1 MAELTKAEFEAA
13 TRRGNEIS
21 DEVLARSARY
31 DPRTRK
37 MHVDLRS
44 GASFSF
50 HVDQLQGLEGAKDE
64 DLAEVE
70 IMGDGFGLHWEKLDA
85 DFTVGGLAAG
95 IFGTAK
101 YMAQQAGRA
110 RSDAKAAA
118 ARANGAKGGRP
129 RKTAGG

>member
-1 MAELTKAEFEAA
+1 MAELTKAEFDAA
-13 TRRGNEIS
+13 TRRGNEIG
-21 DEVLARSARY
+21 DDVLARAVRY
-31 DPRTRK
+31 DPSTRT
-37 MHVDLRS
+37 MHVDLLN

-50 HVDQLQGLEGAKDE
+50 PVDRLQGLEGAGDE
-64 DLAEVE
+64 DLAAVE
-70 IMGDGFGLHWEKLDA
+70 ILGRGFGLHWEKLDA

-110 RSDAKAAA
+110 RSEAKAAA

-129 RKTAGG
+129 RKIARG